1 MLVLLTP
8 LALTAIG
15 LGFRASGLLSTGSEA
30 LPYGLFVLSGVVL
43 WISFVEAL
51 HAPIYGVLTEQTL
64 LARTTAAPEAVLL
77 GKLAPIV
84 VNLGLRTLMVL
95 GAMLWIGV
103 GLPMTL
109 PFAVIAVVGLLA
121 LGLSIGI
128 VLAPMNLIYRDVSR
142 FLTIATTLWLF
153 LTPVFYAPPAEG
165 VVAAIMRWNPVT
177 PLLSMARSSALGEYT
192 GDLIPG
198 AVLALGA
205 GVLLLA
211 SWVVFRVALPSVLE
225 RSNA

>member
-1 MLVLLTP
+1 M
-8 LALTAIG
+8 ALRNCA
-15 LGFRASGLLSTGSEA
+15 
-30 LPYGLFVLSGVVL
+30 
-43 WISFVEAL
+43 AL
-51 HAPIYGVLTEQTL
+51 HVVRPTC
-64 LARTTAAPEAVLL
+64 LARPAAPGGATSPAVRNGRRALL
-77 GKLAPIV
+77 ERLRA
-84 VNLGLRTLMVL
+84 GLV
-95 GAMLWIGV
+95 
-103 GLPMTL
+103 
-109 PFAVIAVVGLLA
+109 FGLLA

-142 FLTIATTLWLF
+142 FLMIATTLWLF

-177 PLLSMARSSALGEYT
+177 PFLSMARSSALGEYT

-198 AVLALGA
+198 ALLALGA